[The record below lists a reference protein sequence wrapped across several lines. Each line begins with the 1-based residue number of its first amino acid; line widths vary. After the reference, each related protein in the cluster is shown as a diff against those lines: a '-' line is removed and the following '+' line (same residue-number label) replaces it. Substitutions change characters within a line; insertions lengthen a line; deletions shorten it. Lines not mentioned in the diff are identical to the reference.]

1 MRLVAAAAVL
11 GLASTTALA
20 EPPGMT
26 PPSPPPEPVI
36 EGYRGQPAIA
46 DGVAVIL
53 AVTAVGAGNFQT
65 TSTLGRTAY
74 GTYVL
79 GGPIIHLLRHRPG
92 RAAISLAMRAGLPIG
107 LGLLSGASGGKSS
120 CAGNS
125 GSTDCGPEWGS
136 FVAFAGGFLV
146 GALTASIVDSA
157 VLAKGDD
164 PPSRSV
170 SPMVAPSRGGFTLGV
185 AGAF

>member
-1 MRLVAAAAVL
+1 MRLVVAAAVL

-20 EPPGMT
+20 EPPSMT

-36 EGYRGQPAIA
+36 EGCRGRPVIV
-46 DGVAVIL
+46 DGVAAIL
-53 AVTAVGAGNFQT
+53 AVTAVEAGNYQT

-79 GGPIIHLLRHRPG
+79 GGPIIHLLHHRPG

-107 LGLLSGASGGKSS
+107 LGLLVGASGGHNPCS
-120 CAGNS
+120 GNP
-125 GSTDCGPEWGS
+125 GSTDCGPDWGS
-136 FVAFAGGFLV
+136 FVWFAGGFLA

-164 PPSRSV
+164 PPARSV

>member
-1 MRLVAAAAVL
+1 MLVEDSAKRSPRRPSPAHPHSRFVAFAGH

-26 PPSPPPEPVI
+26 LPSPPPEPVI

-53 AVTAVGAGNFQT
+53 AVTAVGAGNYQT

-79 GGPIIHLLRHRPG
+79 GGPIIHLLHHRP
-92 RAAISLAMRAGLPIG
+92 
-107 LGLLSGASGGKSS
+107 
-120 CAGNS
+120 
-125 GSTDCGPEWGS
+125 
-136 FVAFAGGFLV
+136 
-146 GALTASIVDSA
+146 
-157 VLAKGDD
+157 
-164 PPSRSV
+164 
-170 SPMVAPSRGGFTLGV
+170 
-185 AGAF
+185 

>member
-26 PPSPPPEPVI
+26 PRSPPPEPVI

-53 AVTAVGAGNFQT
+53 AVAAVEAGNYQA

-79 GGPIIHLLRHRPG
+79 GGPIIHLLHHRPG
-92 RAAISLAMRAGLPIG
+92 RAAISFAMRAGLPIG
-107 LGLLSGASGGKSS
+107 LGLLSGASGGQSS
-120 CAGNS
+120 CSA
-125 GSTDCGPEWGS
+125 STDCGPEWGP
-136 FVAFAGGFLV
+136 FLRFAGGFLV

-157 VLAKGDD
+157 VLARGDD
-164 PPSRSV
+164 PPARSV